1 VSGVESGTAA
11 SRAGSAPTG
20 ADVVAV
26 VVPPAGGLVSPPA
39 LPPVLPPNGLGGRL
53 VVAVLPP
60 VDGGLPSTG
69 GGGTGASTVLAST
82 SYIVT
87 LGVGPNDNGCE
98 LQLHSTRSMPAPSNN
113 QRVTPHVTRAAW
125 PRLARDR
132 QLLED
137 WNIIMR
143 S

>member
-11 SRAGSAPTG
+11 SLAGSAPTG

-26 VVPPAGGLVSPPA
+26 VVPPAGALGSPPV

-53 VVAVLPP
+53 VVALLPP
-60 VDGGLPSTG
+60 VDGGLLSTG
-69 GGGTGASTVLAST
+69 GIGASTVLAST

-98 LQLHSTRSMPAPSNN
+98 LQLHSTRSIPAPSKGH
-113 QRVTPHVTRAAW
+113 RATLHVTRAAW

-137 WNIIMR
+137 WNIII
-143 S
+143 SS

>member
-1 VSGVESGTAA
+1 MSGVESGTAA
-11 SRAGSAPTG
+11 SRTSSG

-26 VVPPAGGLVSPPA
+26 VLPPADGLVSPPV

-53 VVAVLPP
+53 VVALLPP

-69 GGGTGASTVLAST
+69 GGATGASTVLAST

-98 LQLHSTRSMPAPSNN
+98 LQLHSTRSIPAPSKGH
-113 QRVTPHVTRAAW
+113 RATLHVTRAAW

-137 WNIIMR
+137 WNIII
-143 S
+143 SS

>member
-1 VSGVESGTAA
+1 M
-11 SRAGSAPTG
+11 
-20 ADVVAV
+20 
-26 VVPPAGGLVSPPA
+26 
-39 LPPVLPPNGLGGRL
+39 LPPVLPPVPPNGLGGRL

-60 VDGGLPSTG
+60 VEGGLASTG

-82 SYIVT
+82 SYIET

-98 LQLHSTRSMPAPSNN
+98 LQLHSTRSIPAPSKN
-113 QRVTPHVTRAAW
+113 QRITLHVTRAAW

-132 QLLED
+132 QLLEN
-137 WNIIMR
+137 WNIIIR